1 MHIEVTVLILVCSF
15 AILALYH
22 GVQAHEDKKHIRQY
36 LRRQGALHVG
46 VSWQWWGGDRAN
58 HVYDVRYLTRT
69 EQQRFAQCKIRSAWW
84 SDKKI
89 YWSEPPE
96 V

>member
-1 MHIEVTVLILVCSF
+1 MDTELAVVFLLFSLVIF
-15 AILALYH
+15 ALYH
-22 GVQAHEDKKHIRQY
+22 GFQAYEDKQRIRQY
-36 LRRQGALHVG
+36 LKRKGATNIG

-58 HVYDVRYLTRT
+58 HVYDVNYSTPSER
-69 EQQRFAQCKIRSAWW
+69 QRFAQCKIRSAWW